1 MYQTMAKIKE
11 KHTPGAPWNFRI
23 VDVPSIEIPAKQE
36 GAKFVL
42 IAGPGLLVQVG
53 RLDGLWV
60 VLGCSWPAFT

>member
-1 MYQTMAKIKE
+1 MYQTMANIKE

-23 VDVPSIEIPAKQE
+23 VDVPSIETRATQE

-53 RLDGLWV
+53 SLDGLWV